1 MRWRAWLLSLIAI
14 GSAAGCA
21 PAVSGPF
28 PENPDLSE
36 VTIALERTE
45 CFGSCPVYSIV
56 IKGGGEVTYEG
67 RSFVLIPGRQTW
79 RVPRENVLELIA
91 LFRRADF
98 FELDDSYEASVT
110 DLPTFITRLS
120 IGGRQKS
127 VRDYGGGFR
136 AEFLR
141 AGNPM
146 PPIVAE
152 IEDAMDRLSGAMS
165 FVIGDDDTVAR
176 LEAAG
181 WRFDSAE
188 SAHAFGFLVSAC
200 NLPLATTFLTKGAPA
215 DAHVE
220 RTGWNDEGPA
230 IVSAVDCADAG
241 FVELLESR
249 GALKD
254 EDAAR
259 KFLLSSVRAGHPE
272 MVEIALRYSGVDGV
286 VDELDAPLIFRA
298 ASANPP
304 RREAA
309 GNARFEPGEVIEKL
323 VAAGAD
329 PNAVLDHDSTPLHW
343 AESGTAVR
351 ALLKAHANPNVAD
364 DEGRTPIF
372 SAPGADAVSALLEHG
387 AKVNVRDHYGYTP
400 LFGVSDPKVV
410 MLLLAAGVDPDVAA
424 NDGRTAFLSA
434 DSEEAALALVEAG
447 ATTAGPGPL
456 LEQRIK
462 LSAERGWTKLV
473 PILQAA
479 LDQAGR

>member
-1 MRWRAWLLSLIAI
+1 MRLRVWLLSLVAI
-14 GSAAGCA
+14 CAAVGCA
-21 PAVSGPF
+21 PAVRGPF

-36 VTIALERTE
+36 VTIALQRTG
-45 CFGSCPVYSIV
+45 CFGWCPIYNVV
-56 IKGGGEVTYEG
+56 IKGTGEVTYEG
-67 RSFVLIPGRQTW
+67 ESFVLVPGKHTW
-79 RVPRENVLELIA
+79 RIPRENVLELIA
-91 LFRRADF
+91 LFRLADF
-98 FELDDSYEASVT
+98 FNLDDSYEASVT
-110 DLPTFITRLS
+110 DLPTYITRLS
-120 IGGRQKS
+120 IGGRHKS
-127 VRDYGGGFR
+127 VRDYGGGFS
-136 AEFLR
+136 AEFIR
-141 AGNPM
+141 AGNVM

-152 IEDAMDRLSGAMS
+152 IEDAIDRLSGATS
-165 FVIGDDDTVAR
+165 FIIGDDDTVAR

-200 NLPLATTFLTKGAPA
+200 NLSLAKTFLTKGAPA

-230 IVSAVDCADAG
+230 IVAAVDCADAG

-304 RREAA
+304 TRETS
-309 GNARFEPGEVIEKL
+309 GKARFEPGEVIDML
-323 VAAGAD
+323 VAAGAN
-329 PNAVLDHDSTPLHW
+329 PNVVLDHDSTPLHW
-343 AESGTAVR
+343 AESGAAVR

-387 AKVNVRDHYGYTP
+387 AKTNVRDQYGYTP
-400 LFGVSDPKVV
+400 LFGVSDRDVV
-410 MLLLAAGVDPDVAA
+410 MLLVAAGVDPDTVAD
-424 NDGRTAFLSA
+424 DGRTAFLSA

-447 ATTAGPGPL
+447 ATTAGPAAL
-456 LEQRIK
+456 LEERIK
-462 LSAERGWTKLV
+462 LSTERGWMKLV

-479 LDQAGR
+479 LDRSGR